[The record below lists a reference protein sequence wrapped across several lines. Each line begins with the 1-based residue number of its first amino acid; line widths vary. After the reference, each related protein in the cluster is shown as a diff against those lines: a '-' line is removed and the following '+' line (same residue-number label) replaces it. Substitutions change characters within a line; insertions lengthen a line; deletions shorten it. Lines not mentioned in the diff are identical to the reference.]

1 MHPAV
6 FREMLRRQPA
16 SLHGSATPH
25 LDLTSG
31 PLVRALQHGYSQ
43 RLYGRPGLVELDRIR
58 LIWPELLPAEVRG
71 SLRTRCTL
79 PKGQDA
85 RCEQCGGP
93 CRPFLWVQ
101 PPKNLLQTSAVWIH
115 RPPQQL
121 QANHSDGEWVEVTHC
136 YYSSEGIKSSTPM
149 WFQATPGTGISINI
163 GRTLRLD
170 AVGHWPTTDETHR
183 YTEQLH
189 KAIVKGRVPRHVNTS
204 GCDGPGL
211 SCMHD
216 LRAYDS
222 LQYPLRAH
230 PSFGDERWTE
240 IVMLN
245 WPGEASFITAR
256 QNRLMCGRHPY
267 LRPCSLEDEAV
278 RMMGPGCI
286 RSMAKHPAVVQVMR
300 QSNCT
305 DNLQVNAVAEGIADR
320 EVQRLRSAPDWRGA
334 DLLPTSQD
342 VSQGGW

>member
-1 MHPAV
+1 MQV
-6 FREMLRRQPA
+6 RQHRYHA
-16 SLHGSATPH
+16 SLHSSTNPH
-25 LDLTSG
+25 LDLASG

-43 RLYGRPGLVELDRIR
+43 RLYGRPGAVDLDRIR

-71 SLRTRCTL
+71 SLRTRCAL

-85 RCEQCGGP
+85 RCQQCGGP
-93 CRPFLWVQ
+93 CRPFLFVQ
-101 PPKNLLQTSAVWIH
+101 PPKNLLQTQAVWIH
-115 RPPQQL
+115 RPPL
-121 QANHSDGEWVEVTHC
+121 QASHSDGEWVEVSHC
-136 YYSSEGIKSSTPM
+136 YYSSEGITSSTPM
-149 WFQATPGTGISINI
+149 WFQAVPGTGISINI
-163 GRTLRLD
+163 GRSLRLD
-170 AVGHWPTTDETHR
+170 AMASDEAHR
-183 YTEQLH
+183 YTERLH
-189 KAIVKGRVPRHVNTS
+189 KAIVRGRVPRHVNTS
-204 GCDGPGL
+204 GCDGPGGL

-216 LRAYDS
+216 LAAYDS

-240 IVMLN
+240 IVMLR

-267 LRPCSLEDEAV
+267 LRPCSLRDEAV

-286 RSMAKHPAVVQVMR
+286 RSMATHPAVVQVMR

-305 DNLQVNAVAEGIADR
+305 DLLQVNAVAEGIADR

-334 DLLPTSQD
+334 AVLPTSRYP
-342 VSQGGW
+342 SQGGW